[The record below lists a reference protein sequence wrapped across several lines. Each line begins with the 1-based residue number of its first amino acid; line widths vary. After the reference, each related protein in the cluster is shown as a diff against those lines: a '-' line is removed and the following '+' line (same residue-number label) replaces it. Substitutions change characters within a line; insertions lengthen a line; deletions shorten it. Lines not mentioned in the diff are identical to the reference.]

1 MALFMI
7 LLGMAFF
14 IILPGLALFMILF
27 DMALFMNVNC
37 QDHKGAIR
45 MKGLERTLD
54 GRSVYL
60 NYFFIIVTT
69 VITILFIIANIMI
82 IVKKRCKIG
91 SQFMIWVGDLE
102 YKEYRYTLVF
112 GRVRWSQLGKTQHMI
127 YFGQLLIIGSYW
139 WYYLWQ
145 WS

>member
-1 MALFMI
+1 MFKASS
-7 LLGMAFF
+7 F
-14 IILPGLALFMILF
+14 IILL

-69 VITILFIIANIMI
+69 VSTIVANIMI
-82 IVKKRCKIG
+82 IVKKGAK
-91 SQFMIWVGDLE
+91 
-102 YKEYRYTLVF
+102 
-112 GRVRWSQLGKTQHMI
+112 LGP
-127 YFGQLLIIGSYW
+127 S
-139 WYYLWQ
+139 
-145 WS
+145 S